1 MWQKFANCGEGN
13 MKRIVFLTL
22 VCLVVIVAQ
31 VHAAFITES
40 EDNDS
45 LGKADTIN
53 TITNFI
59 NDPNFTKNGSLQ
71 SYSAVVQGNYAD
83 RDYDYFQL
91 TVGGDF
97 NAVFNLHGF
106 TNKKGNATGQLGSLG
121 LWQQLSDNSWKSW
134 GVMSSNAG
142 SDLSWEALLTK
153 GTWVVGVAGNNA
165 KVGASGFS
173 KGAMNG
179 GDYQLDITVA
189 NPEPSA
195 FLLTGLGL
203 LGLFGARKKLSRS
216 KIGSA

>member
-1 MWQKFANCGEGN
+1 
-13 MKRIVFLTL
+13 MKRTLFLTL
-22 VCLVVIVAQ
+22 VCLVMIVTQ
-31 VHAAFITES
+31 VHATLISES
-40 EDNDS
+40 ENNDV
-45 LGKADTIN
+45 LGEADKIN
-53 TITNFI
+53 TIANFI

-71 SYSAVVQGNYAD
+71 SYSAVVQGNYSN

-106 TNKKGNATGQLGSLG
+106 IKNGNATGQLGSLG

-165 KVGASGFS
+165 KVGANGFS
-173 KGAMNG
+173 KGATSG

-216 KIGSA
+216 KIGSV

>member
-1 MWQKFANCGEGN
+1 

-22 VCLVVIVAQ
+22 VCLVMIVAQ
-31 VHAAFITES
+31 VHASFIKETEN
-40 EDNDS
+40 NDS
-45 LGKADTIN
+45 LGDPDTIN
-53 TITNFI
+53 SIKNFI

-71 SYSAVVQGNYAD
+71 SYSAVVQGSYSN

-91 TVGGDF
+91 TVGGDY

-106 TNKKGNATGQLGSLG
+106 TKNGNATGQLGSLG
-121 LWQQLSDNSWKSW
+121 LWQQLSENSWKYW
-134 GVMSSNAG
+134 GVMSSKDG
-142 SDLSWEALLTK
+142 TDLSWEALLTK
-153 GTWVVGVAGNNA
+153 GTWVVGVAGTGA
-165 KVGASGFS
+165 KGSTSGFS
-173 KGAMNG
+173 KGATSG